1 MHTLTHTC
9 INNNCLTMRE
19 NSWKCQK
26 RPINLLPEAAFGPGY
41 ITVSTSSSSSPLPLP
56 ALDAKML
63 ESDAGADSSDASLA
77 LTHAHTHADTATPTP
92 TLTANTL
99 DEKPVAVVAVR
110 ERKLRVQV

>member
-1 MHTLTHTC
+1 
-9 INNNCLTMRE
+9 MRE

-41 ITVSTSSSSSPLPLP
+41 ITVSTSSSPLPLP

-77 LTHAHTHADTATPTP
+77 LTHAHTHTHADAVTP
-92 TLTANTL
+92 TANTL